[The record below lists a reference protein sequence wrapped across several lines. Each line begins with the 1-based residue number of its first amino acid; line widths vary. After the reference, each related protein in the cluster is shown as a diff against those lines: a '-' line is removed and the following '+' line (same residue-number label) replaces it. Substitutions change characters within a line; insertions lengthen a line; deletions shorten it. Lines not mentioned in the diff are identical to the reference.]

1 MALSPSP
8 LTSRTITSP
17 AKSQLLSGSMSIRK
31 EVRDQMRQKQV
42 VNVILAVIVVFQLIN
57 LPGAILMHSAISIG
71 TVVLGLV
78 LCAIAMIFNFQGR
91 VIIVSLLLIAVV
103 DLGCGLMLLTT
114 PMGLDASDL
123 PIFDVLIVSEIIA
136 VSLISP
142 MSVFPVALSN
152 IVFII
157 ADLLFQP
164 RTMQLDMVLKSDMA
178 YNAIAQPISLQ
189 IVVAV
194 VSFVW
199 VRNALF
205 ALSRADR
212 AEEIAEIRRKEAE
225 RQKILDEGV
234 QHLSQVLTQA
244 ANGDRTVRANMGQ
257 DNILW
262 RVGNSLN
269 LLLTR
274 TGRMGVLEQ
283 ENRHLRQE
291 VVRVTELWHVSEV
304 MSRHTVGNSGPL
316 NKKDK
321 NERSV

>member
-1 MALSPSP
+1 MALSP
-8 LTSRTITSP
+8 LASRMPTSP
-17 AKSQLLSGSMSIRK
+17 AKDQLLRGSISIKK
-31 EVRDQMRQKQV
+31 EVRDQVRQKQV
-42 VNVILAVIVVFQLIN
+42 VNVILAAIVVFQLIN
-57 LPGAILMHSAISIG
+57 LPGAILMHSTVSIG
-71 TVVLGLV
+71 TVLLGLV

-91 VIIVSLLLIAVV
+91 VIVVSILLIAVV

-142 MSVFPVALSN
+142 ISVFPVALSN

-164 RTMQLDMVLKSDMA
+164 RTMELNMVLKSDMA
-178 YNAIAQPISLQ
+178 YNAISQPIALQ

-212 AEEIAEIRRKEAE
+212 AEEIAEMRRKEAE
-225 RQKILDEGV
+225 RQQILDEGV

-244 ANGDRTVRANMGQ
+244 ANGDRTARANMSQ
-257 DNILW
+257 DNMLW
-262 RVGNSLN
+262 RVGSSLN

-274 TGRMGVLEQ
+274 TGRMGALEQ
-283 ENRHLRQE
+283 ENRQLRLE
-291 VVRVTELWHVSEV
+291 VVRVTELWHVSKT
-304 MSRHTVGNSGPL
+304 MARHRGDSGSHYGTENRNQRPL
-316 NKKDK
+316 
-321 NERSV
+321 

>member
-1 MALSPSP
+1 MALSPFASHITTVP
-8 LTSRTITSP
+8 VKDQLSKGRTSI
-17 AKSQLLSGSMSIRK
+17 KK
-31 EVRDQMRQKQV
+31 EVRDQVRQKQV
-42 VNVILAVIVVFQLIN
+42 VNVILTAIVVFQLIN
-57 LPGAILMHSAISIG
+57 LPGAILMHSAVSIG
-71 TVVLGLV
+71 TVLLGLV

-91 VIIVSLLLIAVV
+91 VIVVSILLIAVV

-123 PIFDVLIVSEIIA
+123 PVFDVLIVSEIIA

-164 RTMQLDMVLKSDMA
+164 RTMELDMVLKSDMA
-178 YNAIAQPISLQ
+178 YNAIAQPIALQ

-212 AEEIAEIRRKEAE
+212 AEEIAEMHRKEAE
-225 RQKILDEGV
+225 RQQLLDEGI

-244 ANGDRTVRANMGQ
+244 ANGDRTARANMGQ
-257 DNILW
+257 DNMLW
-262 RVGNSLN
+262 RVGSSLN

-283 ENRHLRQE
+283 ENRQLRQE
-291 VVRVTELWHVSEV
+291 VVRVTELWHVSKT
-304 MSRHTVGNSGPL
+304 MSRHRGDSGSL
-316 NKKDK
+316 HGTENR
-321 NERSV
+321 NQRQL